1 TSDITADSNL
11 STPDQLTYNDPA
23 HPTLP
28 TRRSSDLNAVDTA
41 FTDWVNAQSAAIAAA
56 GGCDPQLTNDSA
68 SVSVPQLCDGGS
80 ATVTW
85 TITDLCGTIN
95 DITADFNLAA
105 PSAVTYNDPADT
117 NLESCDFEDQ
127 NAVDTAFTNW
137 VNAQSA
143 AIAAAGGCAPQLT
156 NDSASI
162 SIPQL
167 CDGGSA
173 TVTWTVTDL
182 CETFD

>member
-1 TSDITADSNL
+1 HVHHALNTSVTM
-11 STPDQLTYNDPA
+11 STNA
-23 HPTLP
+23 H
-28 TRRSSDLNAVDTA
+28 
-41 FTDWVNAQSAAIAAA
+41 SAAIPAA
-56 GGCDPQLTNDSA
+56 GACDPQLTHDTA
-68 SVSVPQLCDGGS
+68 SNTISLHGALPIS
-80 ATVTW
+80 TVTW

-105 PSAVTYNDPADT
+105 PAQVTYNDPADT
-117 NLESCDFEDQ
+117 NLEACDFEDQ

-143 AIAAAGGCAPQLT
+143 AIAAAGGCDPQLT

-173 TVTWTVTDL
+173 TVTWTIT
-182 CETFD
+182 